1 MAKRKVVDIAAQGA
15 REFHVASNQD
25 NGRRADALILYVR
38 RIARAHNAT
47 AAQLVGEF
55 FSRAVSGNKVLDPC
69 KVLVVF
75 GLGAVRQ
82 RVQCRLLAEH
92 SSIALLPR
100 LRFFELKACP

>member
-1 MAKRKVVDIAAQGA
+1 M
-15 REFHVASNQD
+15 ASNQD

-38 RIARAHNAT
+38 RIAHAHNAT

-75 GLGAVRQ
+75 GLGAVRR

-100 LRFFELKACP
+100 LRIFELKACP

>member
-1 MAKRKVVDIAAQGA
+1 MV
-15 REFHVASNQD
+15 SNQD

-69 KVLVVF
+69 KVLVVLW
-75 GLGAVRQ
+75 LGAVRQ
-82 RVQCRLLAEH
+82 RVQCRHLAEH
-92 SSIALLPR
+92 SSKALLPC
-100 LRFFELKACP
+100 LQLFELKDCP